1 MTDSADVTKAGD
13 EAKWASTHK
22 SLESH
27 KSHSEAEPS
36 SSALADVAKGAE
48 GAKSAPVLSLAYLQR
63 QSFIELNARERAKSL
78 FDSGT
83 ARELAGPFD
92 RIESPWLA
100 IQGVTPQSD
109 DGCIVMRGTIDSHQ
123 AVVIAF
129 NGAFQ
134 GGGIGEVS
142 GAKLTA
148 ALDLACRD
156 NENGNPTSAVL
167 LLETGGV
174 RLQEANLGLAA
185 VAEII
190 SSIIALRRYA
200 PVISVI
206 AGPVGCFGGM
216 SLAAG
221 VSSYIVMTPE
231 GRLGLNG
238 PEVIEEESGVEEF
251 DASDR
256 SLIWS
261 IYGGQQRYHQGLADV
276 LINDDANQMAK
287 TVRELIAQGIP
298 KIHRSQQVDLFRSR
312 IAALDPST
320 QCDPGLVHSWS
331 SRSD

>member
-1 MTDSADVTKAGD
+1 MS
-13 EAKWASTHK
+13 
-22 SLESH
+22 SLTFSKE
-27 KSHSEAEPS
+27 
-36 SSALADVAKGAE
+36 
-48 GAKSAPVLSLAYLQR
+48 YLQR
-63 QSFIELNARERAKSL
+63 RSFIELDARDRAYSL
-78 FDSGT
+78 FDAGT

-92 RIESPWLA
+92 RIESPWLPL
-100 IQGVTPQSD
+100 QGVTPQAD
-109 DGCIVMRGTIDSHQ
+109 DGCVVVRGTIGGQQ
-123 AVVIAF
+123 AVAIAF
-129 NGAFQ
+129 NGSFQ

-156 NENGNPTSAVL
+156 SQQGNPTSAVL

-190 SSIIALRRYA
+190 SSIIALRQYA

-221 VSSYIVMTPE
+221 LSSYIVMTPE

-238 PEVIEEESGVEEF
+238 PEVIEQESGVEEV

-256 SLIWS
+256 SLIWT
-261 IYGGQQRYHQGLADV
+261 IYGGQQRYNQGLIDV
-276 LINDDANQMAK
+276 LVDDDADQMIV
-287 TVRELIAQGIP
+287 TIQELIAKGVP
-298 KIHRSQQVDLFRSR
+298 AVHRSQQIDLYRSA
-312 IAALDPST
+312 IAALNPSI
-320 QCDPGLVHSWS
+320 QWDPGALPRLRG
-331 SRSD
+331 RSVGTKNEAEIRE

>member
-1 MTDSADVTKAGD
+1 MNN
-13 EAKWASTHK
+13 
-22 SLESH
+22 
-27 KSHSEAEPS
+27 
-36 SSALADVAKGAE
+36 LADVAKEGD
-48 GAKSAPVLSLAYLQR
+48 GAKSASILSQEYLQR
-63 QSFIELNARERAKSL
+63 RSFIELNARDRAKSL
-78 FDSGT
+78 FDPGT

-92 RIESPWLA
+92 RIESPWLSV
-100 IQGVTPQSD
+100 QGVTPQAD
-109 DGCIVMRGTIDSHQ
+109 DGCIVMRGTINGHQ
-123 AVVIAF
+123 TVAIAF
-129 NGAFQ
+129 SGAFQ

-148 ALDLACRD
+148 ALDLVCID
-156 NENGNPTSAVL
+156 NEKGKPTSAVM

-238 PEVIEEESGVEEF
+238 PEVIEEESGVDEF

-261 IYGGQQRYHQGLADV
+261 IFGGQQRYDQGLVDV
-276 LINDDANQMAK
+276 LVDDDADQMIK
-287 TVRELIAQGIP
+287 TVRELIAKGVP
-298 KIHRSQQVDLFRSR
+298 PVHRSEQIDLYRSR
-312 IAALDPST
+312 IAALDPSR
-320 QCDPGLVHSWS
+320 QWDPKELHWS
-331 SRSD
+331 AASLARPIGRNQGPANEKEKKQ

>member
-1 MTDSADVTKAGD
+1 MS
-13 EAKWASTHK
+13 SLIF
-22 SLESH
+22 SLE
-27 KSHSEAEPS
+27 
-36 SSALADVAKGAE
+36 
-48 GAKSAPVLSLAYLQR
+48 YLQR
-63 QSFIELNARERAKSL
+63 RSFIELNARERAKSL

-83 ARELAGPFD
+83 GRELAGPFD

-100 IQGVTPQSD
+100 IQGVTPQAD
-109 DGCIVMRGTIDSHQ
+109 DGGIVMRGMIGGNQ

-156 NENGNPTSAVL
+156 NENGRPTSAVL

-221 VSSYIVMTPE
+221 VSSYIVMTRE

-256 SLIWS
+256 ALIWS
-261 IYGGQQRYHQGLADV
+261 IYGGQQRYNQGLIDV
-276 LINDDANQMAK
+276 LVDDDADQMIK
-287 TVRELIAQGIP
+287 TVQGLIAKGVP
-298 KIHRSQQVDLFRSR
+298 AIHRSQQVDLYRSR
-312 IAALDPST
+312 IAALDPSKQWT
-320 QCDPGLVHSWS
+320 PSDLSWS
-331 SRSD
+331 AASLLSSDALAKKDARPIGRDQGPANEEEKPE

>member
-1 MTDSADVTKAGD
+1 MSNLVFSR
-13 EAKWASTHK
+13 EYLH
-22 SLESH
+22 
-27 KSHSEAEPS
+27 
-36 SSALADVAKGAE
+36 
-48 GAKSAPVLSLAYLQR
+48 LSREYLQR
-63 QSFIELNARERAKSL
+63 HSFIELNARDRAKSL
-78 FDSGT
+78 FDSGI

-92 RIESPWLA
+92 RIESPWLPL
-100 IQGVTPQSD
+100 QGVTPQAD
-109 DGCIVMRGTIDSHQ
+109 DGCIVMRGTIGGHQ
-123 AVVIAF
+123 SVVIAF
-129 NGAFQ
+129 NGSFQ

-142 GAKLTA
+142 GAKLTG

-156 NENGNPTSAVL
+156 SQEGSATSAVL

-190 SSIIALRRYA
+190 SSIIALRQYA

-221 VSSYIVMTPE
+221 LSSYIVMTPE

-238 PEVIEEESGVEEF
+238 PEVIEQESGVEEF

-261 IYGGQQRYHQGLADV
+261 IYGGQQRYNQGLVDV
-276 LINDDANQMAK
+276 LVDDDADQMIA
-287 TVRELIAQGIP
+287 TVQELIAKGVP
-298 KIHRSQQVDLFRSR
+298 AVHRSQQIDLYRSR
-312 IAALDPST
+312 IAALDSST
-320 QCDPGLVHSWS
+320 QWDPGALPRLRGRPVGTKKEAGGN
-331 SRSD
+331 

>member
-1 MTDSADVTKAGD
+1 MDKLAG
-13 EAKWASTHK
+13 
-22 SLESH
+22 L
-27 KSHSEAEPS
+27 
-36 SSALADVAKGAE
+36 AKGRDQV
-48 GAKSAPVLSLAYLQR
+48 KSATSFFPEYLQR
-63 QSFIELNARERAKSL
+63 RSFIELSARDRAKLL

-83 ARELAGPFD
+83 GRELADAFD

-100 IQGVTPQSD
+100 IQGVTPQAD
-109 DGCIVMRGTIDSHQ
+109 DGCIVMRGTMGGQQ
-123 AVVIAF
+123 AVVIAL

-156 NENGNPTSAVL
+156 NQAGKPTSAVL

-251 DASDR
+251 EAGDR

-261 IYGGQQRYHQGLADV
+261 IYGGQQRYNQGLADV
-276 LINDDANQMAK
+276 LVDDDADQIIEI
-287 TVRELIAQGIP
+287 VRELIAKGVPAIN
-298 KIHRSQQVDLFRSR
+298 RSEQVDLYRSR
-312 IAALDPST
+312 IAALDTST
-320 QCDPGLVHSWS
+320 QWDPADAQWS
-331 SRSD
+331 ATEKGGVTPGALPRLRGRSVGTKEAGPQPGNG

>member
-1 MTDSADVTKAGD
+1 MSI
-13 EAKWASTHK
+13 
-22 SLESH
+22 
-27 KSHSEAEPS
+27 
-36 SSALADVAKGAE
+36 LAFSRE
-48 GAKSAPVLSLAYLQR
+48 YLQR
-63 QSFIELNARERAKSL
+63 RSFIELNARERAKSL
-78 FDSGT
+78 FDPGT

-100 IQGVTPQSD
+100 IQGVTPQAD
-109 DGCIVMRGTIDSHQ
+109 DGCIVMRGTIDNRQ

-156 NENGNPTSAVL
+156 NQNGKPSSAVL

-190 SSIIALRRYA
+190 SSIIALRRHA

-238 PEVIEEESGVEEF
+238 PEVIEQESGVEEF

-256 SLIWS
+256 ALIWA
-261 IYGGQQRYHQGLADV
+261 IYGGTQRYAMGLADV
-276 LINDDANQMAK
+276 LVDDDLAQVSRG
-287 TVRELIAQGIP
+287 VRECIGKGPRAEHRGEQVALYRERIA
-298 KIHRSQQVDLFRSR
+298 KLDTSQQTDPVSLR
-312 IAALDPST
+312 AAWVRALGEEK
-320 QCDPGLVHSWS
+320 Q
-331 SRSD
+331 

>member
-1 MTDSADVTKAGD
+1 MSN
-13 EAKWASTHK
+13 
-22 SLESH
+22 
-27 KSHSEAEPS
+27 
-36 SSALADVAKGAE
+36 LADAAKGGD
-48 GAKSAPVLSLAYLQR
+48 GAKSALAFSREYLHR
-63 QSFIELNARERAKSL
+63 RSFIELNARERAKYL

-83 ARELAGPFD
+83 SRELAGPFD
-92 RIESPWLA
+92 RIESPWLPM
-100 IQGVTPQSD
+100 QGVTPQAD
-109 DGCIVMRGTIDSHQ
+109 DGCIVMRGTIAGDP

-129 NGAFQ
+129 NGAFL

-142 GAKLTA
+142 GAKATA

-156 NENGNPTSAVL
+156 NEKGKHTSAVL

-174 RLQEANLGLAA
+174 RLQEANLGFAA
-185 VAEII
+185 IVEII

-206 AGPVGCFGGM
+206 GGPVGCFGGM

-221 VSSYIVMTPE
+221 VSSYIVMTRE

-251 DASDR
+251 DASNR

-261 IYGGQQRYHQGLADV
+261 IFGGQQRYNQGLADV
-276 LINDDANQMAK
+276 LLDDDADQMIK
-287 TVRELIAQGIP
+287 TVRDLIAKGVP
-298 KIHRSQQVDLFRSR
+298 AIHRSEQVDLYTSC

-320 QCDPGLVHSWS
+320 QWDPALVHSCLSRRSEAKAES

>member
-1 MTDSADVTKAGD
+1 MSVFSRD
-13 EAKWASTHK
+13 
-22 SLESH
+22 
-27 KSHSEAEPS
+27 
-36 SSALADVAKGAE
+36 
-48 GAKSAPVLSLAYLQR
+48 YLQR
-63 QSFIELNARERAKSL
+63 RSFIELSARERAKYL

-83 ARELAGPFD
+83 SRELAGPFD

-156 NENGNPTSAVL
+156 NENGKPTSAVL

-200 PVISVI
+200 PVISLI

-261 IYGGQQRYHQGLADV
+261 IYGGQQRYDQGLADV
-276 LINDDANQMAK
+276 LINDDADKMA
-287 TVRELIAQGIP
+287 TTIRDLIAKGVP
-298 KIHRSQQVDLFRSR
+298 TIHRSEQVDLYRSR

-320 QCDPGLVHSWS
+320 QWDPGLVHSWS
-331 SRSD
+331 SRSA

>member
-1 MTDSADVTKAGD
+1 MSNLVFSR
-13 EAKWASTHK
+13 E
-22 SLESH
+22 
-27 KSHSEAEPS
+27 
-36 SSALADVAKGAE
+36 
-48 GAKSAPVLSLAYLQR
+48 YLQR
-63 QSFIELNARERAKSL
+63 HSFIELSARDRAKSL
-78 FDSGT
+78 FDSGI

-92 RIESPWLA
+92 RIESPWLPL
-100 IQGVTPQSD
+100 QGVTPQAD
-109 DGCIVMRGTIDSHQ
+109 DGCIVMRGTIGGHQ
-123 AVVIAF
+123 SVVIAF
-129 NGAFQ
+129 NGSFQ

-142 GAKLTA
+142 GAKLTG

-156 NENGNPTSAVL
+156 SQEGSATSAVL

-190 SSIIALRRYA
+190 SSIIALRQYA

-221 VSSYIVMTPE
+221 LSSYIVMTPE

-238 PEVIEEESGVEEF
+238 PEVIEQESGVEEF

-261 IYGGQQRYHQGLADV
+261 IYGGQQRYNQGLVDV
-276 LINDDANQMAK
+276 LVDDDADQMIA
-287 TVRELIAQGIP
+287 TVQELIAKGVP
-298 KIHRSQQVDLFRSR
+298 AVHRSQQIDLYRSR
-312 IAALDPST
+312 IAALDSST
-320 QCDPGLVHSWS
+320 QWDPGALPRLRGRPVGTKKEAGGN
-331 SRSD
+331 

>member
-1 MTDSADVTKAGD
+1 MNDPIFSR
-13 EAKWASTHK
+13 E
-22 SLESH
+22 
-27 KSHSEAEPS
+27 
-36 SSALADVAKGAE
+36 
-48 GAKSAPVLSLAYLQR
+48 YLQR
-63 QSFIELNARERAKSL
+63 TSFIELSARDRAKCL

-83 ARELAGPFD
+83 ERELAGPFD

-100 IQGVTPQSD
+100 IQGVTPQAD
-109 DGCIVMRGTIDSHQ
+109 DGCVVMRGKIGGLQ

-156 NENGNPTSAVL
+156 SENGQPTSAVL

-190 SSIIALRRYA
+190 SSIITLRAHA

-221 VSSYIVMTPE
+221 VSSYIVMTRE

-256 SLIWS
+256 ALIWS
-261 IYGGQQRYHQGLADV
+261 IVGGEQRYNQGLVDA
-276 LINDDANQMAK
+276 LIDDDADQMIK
-287 TVRELIAQGIP
+287 TVRDLIAQGVSP
-298 KIHRSQQVDLFRSR
+298 VHRSEQVDLYRSR
-312 IAALDPST
+312 IAALDTSRQLNP
-320 QCDPGLVHSWS
+320 QELHSWVNEKKEKEL
-331 SRSD
+331 

>member
-1 MTDSADVTKAGD
+1 MSG
-13 EAKWASTHK
+13 
-22 SLESH
+22 
-27 KSHSEAEPS
+27 P
-36 SSALADVAKGAE
+36 ADVAKGGD
-48 GAKSAPVLSLAYLQR
+48 GAKSALAFTRRYLQR
-63 QSFIELNARERAKSL
+63 RSFIELNARDRAKSL
-78 FDSGT
+78 FDAGT

-92 RIESPWLA
+92 RIESPWLPM
-100 IQGVTPQSD
+100 QGVTPQAD
-109 DGCIVMRGTIDSHQ
+109 DGCIVMRGTIGGKQ

-129 NGAFQ
+129 HGAFQ

-148 ALDLACRD
+148 ALDLARVD
-156 NENGNPTSAVL
+156 NEKGNPISAVL

-221 VSSYIVMTPE
+221 VSSYVVMTPE

-261 IYGGQQRYHQGLADV
+261 IYGGQQRFDQGLADV
-276 LINDDANQMAK
+276 LVDDDADQMIK
-287 TVRELIAQGIP
+287 TVRDLIAKGVP
-298 KIHRSQQVDLFRSR
+298 AVHRSEQFDLYGSR

-320 QCDPGLVHSWS
+320 QWDPADLSWTAASLARPIGRDQKS
-331 SRSD
+331 SNRKEQHQ

>member
-1 MTDSADVTKAGD
+1 M
-13 EAKWASTHK
+13 
-22 SLESH
+22 
-27 KSHSEAEPS
+27 
-36 SSALADVAKGAE
+36 
-48 GAKSAPVLSLAYLQR
+48 SAPTFSREYLKR
-63 QSFIELNARERAKSL
+63 RSFIELDARQRAKCL
-78 FDSGT
+78 LDAGT
-83 ARELAGPFD
+83 GRELTGPFD

-100 IQGVTPQSD
+100 IQGVTPQAD
-109 DGCIVMRGTIDSHQ
+109 DGCIVMRGTIDSRQ

-156 NENGNPTSAVL
+156 NENGKPTSAVL

-174 RLQEANLGLAA
+174 RLHEANLGLAA

-190 SSIIALRRYA
+190 SSIIALRRHA

-216 SLAAG
+216 SLASG

-261 IYGGQQRYHQGLADV
+261 IYGGQQRYDQGLADV
-276 LINDDANQMAK
+276 LINDDADQMAK
-287 TVRELIAQGIP
+287 TVRELIAQGVP
-298 KIHRSQQVDLFRSR
+298 KMHRSEQVDLYRSR

-320 QCDPGLVHSWS
+320 QWDPGMVHSW
-331 SRSD
+331 RTGTKEKNP

>member
-1 MTDSADVTKAGD
+1 MSNLIFSR
-13 EAKWASTHK
+13 E
-22 SLESH
+22 
-27 KSHSEAEPS
+27 
-36 SSALADVAKGAE
+36 
-48 GAKSAPVLSLAYLQR
+48 YLQR
-63 QSFIELNARERAKSL
+63 RSFIELSARERAKSL
-78 FDSGT
+78 FDSG
-83 ARELAGPFD
+83 AGRELAGPFD
-92 RIESPWLA
+92 RIESPWLQ
-100 IQGVTPQSD
+100 IQGVTPQAD
-109 DGCIVMRGTIDSHQ
+109 DGCIVMRGTIGGHR
-123 AVVIAF
+123 AVVVTL
-129 NGAFQ
+129 NGSFQ

-156 NENGNPTSAVL
+156 NEKGSQTSAVL

-221 VSSYIVMTPE
+221 VSSYLVMTRE
-231 GRLGLNG
+231 ARLGLNG

-261 IYGGQQRYHQGLADV
+261 IYGGQERYDQGLADV
-276 LINDDANQMAK
+276 LIDDDADQMIK
-287 TVRELIAQGIP
+287 TVQELIVQGVP
-298 KIHRSQQVDLFRSR
+298 KIHRSEQVDLYRSR

-320 QCDPGLVHSWS
+320 QWNPWS
-331 SRSD
+331 AASLARPKKGSPPVERASLARPTGRDEEAAKDRNVQ

>member
-1 MTDSADVTKAGD
+1 MSN
-13 EAKWASTHK
+13 
-22 SLESH
+22 
-27 KSHSEAEPS
+27 
-36 SSALADVAKGAE
+36 
-48 GAKSAPVLSLAYLQR
+48 PVFSREYLQR
-63 QSFIELNARERAKSL
+63 TSFIELSARDRAKRL

-83 ARELAGPFD
+83 ERELADPFD

-100 IQGVTPQSD
+100 IQGVTPQAD
-109 DGCIVMRGTIDSHQ
+109 DGCVVMRGKIGGRQ

-129 NGAFQ
+129 AGPFQ

-148 ALDLACRD
+148 ALDLACID
-156 NENGNPTSAVL
+156 NERGINTSAVL

-200 PVISVI
+200 PVISVT
-206 AGPVGCFGGM
+206 AGTVGCFGGM

-221 VSSYIVMTPE
+221 VSSYVVLTRE
-231 GRLGLNG
+231 ARLGLNG

-256 SLIWS
+256 SLIWA
-261 IYGGQQRYHQGLADV
+261 IVGGEQRYHQGLADALV
-276 LINDDANQMAK
+276 DDDAEKIAK
-287 TVRELIAQGIP
+287 TVRDFVAKGIP
-298 KIHRSQQVDLFRSR
+298 TVHRSELVDLYRSR
-312 IAALDPST
+312 IAALDTARQLNP
-320 QCDPGLVHSWS
+320 QELHSWVNEKEEKEL
-331 SRSD
+331 